1 MVTDQLQH
9 HSTLSLQHA
18 PEQLI
23 VLPVICSLSTSAILL
38 IRHLGSWCH
47 YSPPLTRKRNG
58 NSKANQIL
66 WQNKDT
72 VQLHLEANKPPDE
85 LYCGPGAACV
95 PDCVKYKLPLPN

>member
-1 MVTDQLQH
+1 MVTNMLQH

-23 VLPVICSLSTSAILL
+23 VQSVICSVPTSAILL
-38 IRHLGSWCH
+38 IRHLSSWCC
-47 YSPPLTRKRNG
+47 YCRPLTRKRNG

-85 LYCGPGAACV
+85 LHCGLGAACV